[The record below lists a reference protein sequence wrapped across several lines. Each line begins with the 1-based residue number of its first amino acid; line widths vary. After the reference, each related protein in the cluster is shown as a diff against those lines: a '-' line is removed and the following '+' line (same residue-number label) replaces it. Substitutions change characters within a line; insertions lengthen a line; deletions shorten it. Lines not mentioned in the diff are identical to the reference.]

1 MRIAASPLQRS
12 LPEAATDEFV
22 AALGSTALAELY
34 AYWRAKRGARFAPS
48 RADIDPIEIPR
59 LLPHLMLIDVVDGG
73 ARFRYRLA
81 GTEVESRFGCSMV
94 GRYIDEMMRGR
105 YSDYLHDLYRELIA
119 SRRPLYSE
127 SAYGS
132 EDDAPS
138 QARRLMLPL
147 SSDGSVID
155 MVLAGQVFTY
165 RHPAAAGTVIKTQ
178 DRFEESRPRL
188 IAGGGA

>member
-1 MRIAASPLQRS
+1 MRIAASPLPRS
-12 LPEAATDEFV
+12 LPETAADEFA
-22 AALGSTALAELY
+22 AALGATMLAELY
-34 AYWRAKRGARFAPS
+34 IYWRTKRGDRFAPS
-48 RADIDPIEIPR
+48 RADIDPVEMPR
-59 LLPHLMLIDVVDGG
+59 LLPHLMLIDVIDGG

-81 GTEVESRFGCSMV
+81 GTEIESRFGCSMV

-105 YSDYLHDLYRELIA
+105 YADYLHDLYRELVS

-132 EDDAPS
+132 DDDSPL

-147 SSDGSVID
+147 SSDGAGVD
-155 MVLAGQVFTY
+155 MVLAGQLFTF
-165 RHPAAAGTVIKTQ
+165 RHPAAGGTVIKTQ
-178 DRFEESRPRL
+178 DRFAESRPRL